1 VRLAALGA
9 VGLLGAAVL
18 VGVLARKDKTDP
30 SLAMPMPMAEPTIR
44 RVIVPLPF
52 AAKHVTF
59 DEQSR
64 DLAPPADVAAF
75 EVPRESGARHRITA
89 LAVDGSKAEAY
100 VRESEGVA
108 RPEGPGFTIEPL
120 ETYAEET
127 TTTPTGTTAGNL
139 IELPPTPNGV
149 KRVLKRPPPGKGAK
163 KDAGAPAASAS
174 AQAPK
179 PIGTVKDGFTKLR

>member
-1 VRLAALGA
+1 MA
-9 VGLLGAAVL
+9 V
-18 VGVLARKDKTDP
+18 
-30 SLAMPMPMAEPTIR
+30 AEATIR

-64 DLAPPADVAAF
+64 DLSPPADVAAF
-75 EVPRESGARHRITA
+75 EVSRESGARHRITA
-89 LAVDGSKAEAY
+89 MAVDGSKAEAY

-108 RPEGPGFTIEPL
+108 RPEGPGFTIESL
-120 ETYAEET
+120 ETYPEEA
-127 TTTPTGTTAGNL
+127 TATSNGNL

-149 KRVLKRPPPGKGAK
+149 KRVLKPRPGPVKAAK
-163 KDAGAPAASAS
+163 KDAGGPAASAS
-174 AQAPK
+174 AAQTPK

>member
-1 VRLAALGA
+1 
-9 VGLLGAAVL
+9 
-18 VGVLARKDKTDP
+18 
-30 SLAMPMPMAEPTIR
+30 
-44 RVIVPLPF
+44 
-52 AAKHVTF
+52 VTF

-64 DLAPPADVAAF
+64 DLAPPADVVAF
-75 EVPRESGARHRITA
+75 DVSRESGARHRVTA
-89 LAVDGSKAEAY
+89 YAVDGSKGEAY

-108 RPEGPGFTIEPL
+108 RPEGPGFTIESL
-120 ETYAEET
+120 ETYAEEATGAPT
-127 TTTPTGTTAGNL
+127 TTGNL

-149 KRVLKRPPPGKGAK
+149 KRVVRPRPGPVRAV